1 MVIAKRES
9 GLKEKGFDKITIVG
23 VGLIGGSLAA
33 ALRRKGKVKS
43 VTGVDFSPVIQRGLE
58 LGLLNA
64 GFPPDRLAE
73 AVSGA
78 DLIVL
83 AVPVHQIIDVIKTLG
98 PLVDPGVLI
107 TDVGSTKNEIVSAA
121 RKNFPPGVFFLGGH
135 PMAGAEKGGI
145 EQADPLLFENAIY
158 VLNENSLVPR
168 DLTSA
173 LVEWVE
179 SLGAKAVFL
188 SPEQHDRIAA
198 VVSHLPQVLAVTLMN
213 YAAGLNEK
221 DAAYLK
227 LGAGGFRDMT
237 RVASS
242 PYDIWRHILAANK
255 KNIQGAI
262 DDFME
267 ELKRLRANLG
277 KEDAATFFETAARHR
292 LSIPRDTRGFL
303 RPHFDLYVTVQD
315 RPGIIAAIATT
326 LAEAAINIKDIEVV
340 KVREDDAGTI
350 RLALES
356 GNDRARAQ
364 KRLKS
369 AGFHARTKD

>member
-1 MVIAKRES
+1 VVIAKRES